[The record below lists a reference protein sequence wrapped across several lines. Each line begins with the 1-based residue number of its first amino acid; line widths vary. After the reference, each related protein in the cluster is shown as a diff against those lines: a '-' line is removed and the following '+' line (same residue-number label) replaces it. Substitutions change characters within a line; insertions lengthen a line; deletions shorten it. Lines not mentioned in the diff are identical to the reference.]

1 MDNGNALSYQV
12 FVEKPILIA
21 VIPISMASSDLQK
34 ILVSMPRKIAPEG
47 KRLEMDYGEI
57 HQELLC

>member
-12 FVEKPILIA
+12 FVEKPIRIA

-57 HQELLC
+57 HQELLR